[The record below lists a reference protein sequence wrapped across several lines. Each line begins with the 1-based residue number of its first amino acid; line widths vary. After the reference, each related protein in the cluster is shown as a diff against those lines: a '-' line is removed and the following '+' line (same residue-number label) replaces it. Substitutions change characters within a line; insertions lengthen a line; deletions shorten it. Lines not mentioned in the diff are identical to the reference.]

1 MATDDDDDIRR
12 AKDQLRDSVVR
23 MSRQLDTDLQAAASQ
38 RVSERLLTLGSV
50 RRAHTAALYR
60 ATGHELDPASAL
72 AAMERRGI
80 RTLLPRLVDDR
91 IHLAPSGDPG
101 LLVAGHHGIPEPA
114 SGSVPVEE
122 VDVII
127 LPGVAFDLDGGR
139 LGRGGGHY
147 DRLLALMPNDTVRIG
162 VAHTGQMVTRVP
174 REDHDELLD
183 VLVTDRGVHHT
194 GARNHLR
201 DA

>member
-1 MATDDDDDIRR
+1 MAHDLDEIRR
-12 AKDQLRDSVVR
+12 AKQRLRDSVVR
-23 MSRQLDTDLQAAASQ
+23 MSRQVDPEVQAAAS
-38 RVSERLLTLGSV
+38 RRMCDRLMTVRSV
-50 RRAHTAALYR
+50 QQAHKVALYR
-60 ATGHELDPASAL
+60 PTGHELDPT
-72 AAMERRGI
+72 AAMMTMQQRGI
-80 RTLLPRLVDDR
+80 ETLLPRLVDDG

-101 LLVAGHHGIPEPA
+101 LLVAGQRGIPEPA
-114 SGSVPVEE
+114 SGSVPLDEI
-122 VDVII
+122 DVVI

-147 DRLLALMPNDTVRIG
+147 DRLLALLPHDSIRIG

-183 VLVTDRGVHHT
+183 VLVTDRAVHHT
-194 GARNHLR
+194 GAHSRRR

>member
-1 MATDDDDDIRR
+1 MATDEDDVRR
-12 AKDQLRDSVVR
+12 AKERLRDSVVR
-23 MSRQLDTDLQAAASQ
+23 MSRQLDPEVHMGASR
-38 RVSERLLTLGSV
+38 RVCERLLTLGSV

-72 AAMERRGI
+72 AAMEERGI
-80 RTLLPRLVDDR
+80 RTLLPRMVDDR

-101 LLVAGHHGIPEPA
+101 LLIAGHHGIPEPA
-114 SGSVPVEE
+114 SGSVPVDE
-122 VDVII
+122 VDVVI

-147 DRLLALMPNDTVRIG
+147 DRLLALLPGDTVRVG
-162 VAHTGQMVTRVP
+162 VAHTGQLVTRVP
-174 REDHDELLD
+174 REPHDELLD
-183 VLVTDRGVHHT
+183 VVVTDRGVHHT
-194 GARNHLR
+194 GARSHLR